1 MEKVFSGN
9 YDMCILAGSQGHDS
23 DILTNCVG
31 TDGGL
36 NVSFYSNEEVDS
48 LLAQVRVI
56 TGVNLPALITAL
68 SHHEECAARIAVI
81 AEGAARGGISTS
93 CGKPSAIKDTVNAD

>member
-36 NVSFYSNEEVDS
+36 YSNEEVDS

-56 TGVNLPALITAL
+56 TGEAERDALYKQVQTEH
-68 SHHEECAARIAVI
+68 S
-81 AEGAARGGISTS
+81 G
-93 CGKPSAIKDTVNAD
+93 

>member
-36 NVSFYSNEEVDS
+36 NVSFYSNEEGDS

-56 TGVNLPALITAL
+56 TGEAERDALYKQVQTEH
-68 SHHEECAARIAVI
+68 S
-81 AEGAARGGISTS
+81 G
-93 CGKPSAIKDTVNAD
+93 

>member
-1 MEKVFSGN
+1 MLVF
-9 YDMCILAGSQGHDS
+9 
-23 DILTNCVG
+23 
-31 TDGGL
+31 TDVLGATP
-36 NVSFYSNEEVDS
+36 SNIAHR
-48 LLAQVRVI
+48 LLDNPQVRVI

>member
-1 MEKVFSGN
+1 MGGKGVQR
-9 YDMCILAGSQGHDS
+9 SQGHDS

-56 TGVNLPALITAL
+56 TGEAERDALYKQVQTEH
-68 SHHEECAARIAVI
+68 S
-81 AEGAARGGISTS
+81 G
-93 CGKPSAIKDTVNAD
+93 

>member
-48 LLAQVRVI
+48 LLARCASSRAR
-56 TGVNLPALITAL
+56 LSATAL
-68 SHHEECAARIAVI
+68 YKQVQTESIPAKSTVMPSIQ
-81 AEGAARGGISTS
+81 AEKPLVTLGG
-93 CGKPSAIKDTVNAD
+93 CDEKRNEMK

>member
-1 MEKVFSGN
+1 MEKLKICKYEKS
-9 YDMCILAGSQGHDS
+9 ILAGSQGHDS

-56 TGVNLPALITAL
+56 TGEAERDALYKQVQTEH
-68 SHHEECAARIAVI
+68 S
-81 AEGAARGGISTS
+81 G
-93 CGKPSAIKDTVNAD
+93 